1 MYYIKAILIFLC
13 FWGILTPAVAQK
25 KATIQ
30 ILHSDFYKPEKNS
43 KKNKL
48 IGNVKLQHQDMIMTC
63 DSLYQY
69 SDSNFIEAFGNVHA
83 VQNDTINLWGD
94 FLDYNGNTE
103 LARVRDNVIMKDKK
117 ITLTTDF
124 LDYNAK
130 SKVGYYF
137 NTGTIKDDVNTLI
150 SEQGYYYTQDDQM
163 FFKDSVKVY
172 TPDYKMYSDTLKY
185 HTLYKIITILGPT
198 NIYGEN
204 RHLYSENGWYNSI
217 SSQSELYK
225 NNKIYYNEY
234 IGYADTIVID
244 SISQQAIM
252 RNNIHLFDTVNNVI
266 VEGHYGQVNKNN
278 DYAFVT
284 QRAMLTLVGDPD
296 SLFIHGDTLSV
307 NKDTA
312 GNNIMKAYYHTKFFN
327 KDLQGLCDSMV
338 FPVADSTVYLYGKP
352 IVWAAGN
359 QMTAELI
366 TMLLSDNKVK
376 QFDLKN
382 QAMMVNEIPND
393 LYNQIKGKHITG
405 YMDNRNE
412 IYLVDV
418 VGSGETIYYP
428 DDQGVIMGLN
438 RTISSN
444 IKIHIKDRKAKDII
458 FIKKPEGGLT
468 PLFMV
473 KPEEKLLKDFH
484 WYIDQ
489 KPLSKEDIFIP

>member
-1 MYYIKAILIFLC
+1 MYPIKTILIFIC
-13 FWGILTPAVAQK
+13 FWGILTPVVAQK

-48 IGNVKLQHQDMIMTC
+48 IGNVKLQHNDMVMTC

-69 SDSNFIEAFGNVHA
+69 SDSNFIEAFGHVHA

-117 ITLTTDF
+117 ITLITNF

-130 SKVGYYF
+130 NKVGYYF
-137 NTGTIKDDVNTLI
+137 NTGNIKDDVNTLI
-150 SEQGYYYTQDDQM
+150 SEQGYYYTQEELM

-185 HTLYKIITILGPT
+185 HTVSKVITILGPT
-198 NIYGEN
+198 NIYGEK
-204 RHLYSENGWYNSI
+204 RHLYSENGWYNSLT
-217 SSQSELYK
+217 SQSELYK
-225 NNKIYYNEY
+225 NNVIYYNEY
-234 IGYADTIVID
+234 IGYADTIVVD

-252 RNNIHLFDTVNNVI
+252 RRNIHLYDTVNNLI

-307 NKDTA
+307 SKDSA

-338 FPVADSTVYLYGKP
+338 FPVADSTIYLYRNP
-352 IVWAAGN
+352 IVWASGN

-366 TMLLSDNKVK
+366 TMLLSGNNVK
-376 QFDLKN
+376 QFDL
-382 QAMMVNEIPND
+382 QTRAMMVNEMPND
-393 LYNQIKGKHITG
+393 LYNQIKGKNITG
-405 YMDNRNE
+405 HMNKNE

-428 DDQGVIMGLN
+428 DDKGAIMGLN
-438 RTISSN
+438 RAISSN
-444 IKIHIKDRKAKDII
+444 IKIYIKDRKAKDIV

-484 WYIDQ
+484 WYIDK
-489 KPLSKEDIFIP
+489 KPLTKEDIFTP